1 MALGTASGGRRL
13 NLRGCFDFRDVG
25 GYPAAGGASTRWR
38 SLYRSDGLYDLTG
51 AGRRELG
58 DLGVASVIDLRTGS
72 ELAAQGPGPVPGMTF
87 YLPLPVVLPGLP
99 DNAGSAE
106 PELIAESY
114 YTTLLSGVET
124 MREIFAILTDRA
136 SYPAVVCCPTG
147 IDRTGIVI
155 AAVLGAIGVPEDV
168 LVRDFAASREATIR
182 RTGRMRFEHPALVQT
197 QIDRFGP
204 GLLGVVPEA
213 LEGCLALLREDFG
226 TLAGY
231 AESIDM
237 AGALP
242 YIAAAL
248 LDPPGRR

>member
-1 MALGTASGGRRL
+1 MALGTAPGGRRL

-38 SLYRSDGLYDLTG
+38 SLYRSDGLCDLTG

-58 DLGVASVIDLRTGS
+58 ELGVASVIDLRTGT

-87 YLPLPVVLPGLP
+87 YLPLPAVLPVL
-99 DNAGSAE
+99 GSAE
-106 PELIAESY
+106 PALIAESY
-114 YTTLLSGVET
+114 YTTLLAGVDT

-155 AAVLGAIGVPEDV
+155 AAVLGAIGVPDDV

-182 RTGRMRFEHPALVQT
+182 RTGRMRFEHPSVVQP
-197 QIDRFGP
+197 QVDRFGP

-213 LEGCLALLREDFG
+213 LGGCLELLREDFG

-242 YIAAAL
+242 YISAAL
-248 LDPPGRR
+248 LDPPPRR